1 MTTDLT
7 TLKHNPF
14 DAGNLVYI
22 RRMADDEVRSVLPP
36 NAVEELSDTDDLFI
50 LHDADGQRLGIVEG
64 RDAAFAAARANSLQ
78 PYSVH

>member
-7 TLKHNPF
+7 TLKVNPF
-14 DAGNLVYI
+14 DAGDLVYI
-22 RRMADDEVRSVLPP
+22 RRMLDDEIKKVLPP
-36 NAVEELSDTDDLFI
+36 NAVEEVSDTDELFI

-64 RDAAFAAARANSLQ
+64 REAAFAAARANHLQ